1 MKASCALQKKFGYIT
16 VVTSCK
22 RGLLFLPPSFQN
34 MWATKQEVRVF
45 YILKEARKQHI
56 INRGA
61 PRNFCI
67 ARLIQTPDIILPL
80 RTTTVHT
87 ITITIIPK
95 DGRQHI
101 LLCTEILEC
110 PKYGTRSQILALHAF

>member
-1 MKASCALQKKFGYIT
+1 MKASCALQKKFGYIR

-45 YILKEARKQHI
+45 YIHKEARKQHI
-56 INRGA
+56 LNRGA
-61 PRNFCI
+61 LRNFCI
-67 ARLIQTPDIILPL
+67 ARLIQTPDIILLL
-80 RTTTVHT
+80 RTTVHT

-101 LLCTEILEC
+101 LLCTEILQC
-110 PKYGTRSQILALHAF
+110 PKYVTRSQILALLAF

>member
-45 YILKEARKQHI
+45 YIHKEARKQHI
-56 INRGA
+56 LNRGA
-61 PRNFCI
+61 PKNFCI
-67 ARLIQTPDIILPL
+67 ARLIQTPDIIL
-80 RTTTVHT
+80 HST

-101 LLCTEILEC
+101 LLCTEILQC
-110 PKYGTRSQILALHAF
+110 PKYVTRSQILALLAF

>member
-34 MWATKQEVRVF
+34 MWATKTRSESVLYSQ
-45 YILKEARKQHI
+45 
-56 INRGA
+56 RGKKA
-61 PRNFCI
+61 THTGALRNFCI
-67 ARLIQTPDIILPL
+67 ARLIQTPDIILLL
-80 RTTTVHT
+80 RTTIHT

-110 PKYGTRSQILALHAF
+110 PKYGTRSQILALLAF